1 MKEELL
7 RIENGL
13 LPVKNKKIILD
24 LEISRGECVGIFPD
38 SISDSDMILNFFRGT
53 MDLKTGKTF
62 ICEEQADS
70 MSIHREISNRVAVL
84 ERKTNYSPELTVGD
98 YLFSLKGNLGIRDR
112 REMKKRFKSQEALE
126 MKELLCGEIDWRRS
140 VQQASC
146 MPSC

>member
-70 MSIHREISNRVAVL
+70 MSIHREISKA
-84 ERKTNYSPELTVGD
+84 
-98 YLFSLKGNLGIRDR
+98 R
-112 REMKKRFKSQEALE
+112 RLWK
-126 MKELLCGEIDWRRS
+126 
-140 VQQASC
+140 
-146 MPSC
+146 

>member
-84 ERKTNYSPELTVGD
+84 ERKTNIFCCHRNNCKILVLIETFYSSFIST
-98 YLFSLKGNLGIRDR
+98 SIC
-112 REMKKRFKSQEALE
+112 KSN
-126 MKELLCGEIDWRRS
+126 G
-140 VQQASC
+140 
-146 MPSC
+146 